1 MMEKNPWIKDLL
13 VAFAG
18 TTLSI
23 ILTFGTSSLI
33 DHINRNKDR
42 RLTAMMVLSSI
53 ESSVRSLE
61 ESDEIMARKDT
72 LAHWMLNM
80 PLSDVAK
87 LPDGVLLPY
96 LVELMVTYTVS
107 TDKTVENIFS
117 SNTDIW
123 KNVGNFQFI
132 DNVGKCYTTLRAIE
146 SEWKDQMAGINT
158 ECNRILEDRDKYPGR
173 TLSEKLLS
181 DKSVRLQMMAIPD
194 RRAWLK
200 YAVVALR
207 EYNRANMALI
217 GISEQEVKEFTD
229 MQSLEGD
236 FAGQEAANQAFLRG
250 EFAIPPLSLDSLC
263 TLQSEM
269 HLVDSLLKK

>member
-1 MMEKNPWIKDLL
+1 MKPWIKDLL

-23 ILTFGTSSLI
+23 ILTFGTSALI
-33 DHINRNKDR
+33 DHISRNKDR
-42 RLTAMMVLSSI
+42 KLTAMMVLSSI

-61 ESDEIMARKDT
+61 ESEEIMARKDT
-72 LAHWMLNM
+72 LAHWLLNI

-87 LPDGVLLPY
+87 LPDAVLMPS

-123 KNVGNFQFI
+123 KNVSNFQFI
-132 DNVGKCYTTLRAIE
+132 DNVGKCYTSLRAIE
-146 SEWKDQMAGINT
+146 SDWKDQMMAINT

-181 DKSVRLQMMAIPD
+181 DKSVRLQMMAIPE

-200 YAVVALR
+200 YAVFALR
-207 EYNRANMALI
+207 ENNRANMELI
-217 GISEQEVKEFTD
+217 GISEQEVMKFTD
-229 MQSLEGD
+229 LQAVDGD
-236 FAGQEAANQAFLRG
+236 YAGQEAASQAFLRG
-250 EFAIPPLSLDSLC
+250 EFAVPPISLDSLY
-263 TLQSEM
+263 TLSSEI

>member
-1 MMEKNPWIKDLL
+1 MEMKPWIKDLL

-23 ILTFGTSSLI
+23 ILTFGTSALI

-42 RLTAMMVLSSI
+42 KLTAMMVLSSI

-96 LVELMVTYTVS
+96 LVELMVTYTLS

-181 DKSVRLQMMAIPD
+181 DKSVRLQMTAIPE

-217 GISEQEVKEFTD
+217 GISEQEVIEFTD

-236 FAGQEAANQAFLRG
+236 FAGQEAANQAYLRG
-250 EFAIPPLSLDSLC
+250 EFAIPPLSLDSLY

>member
-1 MMEKNPWIKDLL
+1 MMEKTPWIKDLL

-23 ILTFGTSSLI
+23 ILTFGTSALI

-42 RLTAMMVLSSI
+42 KLTAMMVLSSI

-96 LVELMVTYTVS
+96 LVELMVTYTLS

-181 DKSVRLQMMAIPD
+181 DKSVRLQMMAIPE

-217 GISEQEVKEFTD
+217 GISEQEVMEFTD

-250 EFAIPPLSLDSLC
+250 EFAITPLSLDSLY